1 MCSSGHSYSQCQ
13 QEVQYGIFS
22 KPQKRW
28 DGDLPL
34 ACQLKREILRRLKSK
49 YVAEDLK
56 VLMGVT
62 SFLDPRYITAFL
74 TTTDKPRED
83 ETEPKLN
90 VVQERL
96 LEQAVFLQHEEV
108 ADSIPEPPA
117 KRMKLSLGALTS
129 LKKPKERP
137 SAAQS
142 PRDRLSAEFEQYT
155 KYPVIDCDEDPL
167 KWWQRHELELPLLSQ
182 LAKRYLSIQASS
194 SPLERFKFD
203 YPLPF
208 SNYIHLSQHSHK
220 TQFFRLKS
228 FDSIR
233 WAVKIP
239 RPYIRF
245 LSDVLTKIKEIWNN

>member
-1 MCSSGHSYSQCQ
+1 MWADKKVIKMCDSS
-13 QEVQYGIFS
+13 
-22 KPQKRW
+22 
-28 DGDLPL
+28 LN
-34 ACQLKREILRRLKSK
+34 KS
-49 YVAEDLK
+49 
-56 VLMGVT
+56 
-62 SFLDPRYITAFL
+62 TAM
-74 TTTDKPRED
+74 
-83 ETEPKLN
+83 
-90 VVQERL
+90 VQERL

-194 SPLERFKFD
+194 SPSER
-203 YPLPF
+203 LF
-208 SNYIHLSQHSHK
+208 SKAWFVSTPARAQ
-220 TQFFRLKS
+220 LKPEKL
-228 FDSIR
+228 DML
-233 WAVKIP
+233 A
-239 RPYIRF
+239 F
-245 LSDVLTKIKEIWNN
+245 LAENL